1 MRSPEYRAAFQA
13 VDDAGGIYDFRWG
26 DAPIRTLLVL
36 ALLPL
41 DQIHHFRVVGYKHVL
56 EVGDDYRD
64 PLPTRGA
71 HPGYPELTDDAI
83 IAIAK
88 MSGTPLPPG
97 LSFGVLAEAPTMNEV
112 PAENPEAQ
120 DAEAPAVSV
129 PEKEAEEAPAPDT
142 QAAEVSAQDAEAT
155 APDAEAAESPAPD
168 AEAAESLVLDVPAPA
183 ATPEALAA
191 VPEVSAAA
199 TPTPSSKTKT
209 SVDVPSTT
217 PLLSLP
223 WPRRPHVPSLRSPE
237 VSAAAPTPSSKTKT
251 SVDVPST
258 TPLLSLPWPRRPLV
272 PSLRSPR
279 QQPSAPPAPAVR
291 SFAAMVPPSP
301 LPRAR
306 SPGQASELQGPYARG
321 AHATRLHQGA
331 AATQLSLGSAPP
343 ARDQIATP
351 LWQGL
356 GRDTLVLI
364 AALALFFAWVVL
376 RRGRGLC
383 CGCGSPTAGKPR
395 PGVKLRV

>member
-13 VDDAGGIYDFRWG
+13 VDDAGGIYNFRWG

-64 PLPTRGA
+64 PLPTRGV

-83 IAIAK
+83 IAVAK

-97 LSFGVLAEAPTMNEV
+97 LSFGADAEAPTINEV
-112 PAENPEAQ
+112 PAESPDAQ
-120 DAEAPAVSV
+120 EAEALAAPA
-129 PEKEAEEAPAPDT
+129 PEEAPAPDS
-142 QAAEVSAQDAEAT
+142 QAAEASAQDAE
-155 APDAEAAESPAPD
+155 DPAPD
-168 AEAAESLVLDVPAPA
+168 AEAVKAPAPDAPAPA
-183 ATPEALAA
+183 VTPFVQAAA
-191 VPEVSAAA
+191 VPEV
-199 TPTPSSKTKT
+199 T
-209 SVDVPSTT
+209 
-217 PLLSLP
+217 
-223 WPRRPHVPSLRSPE
+223 
-237 VSAAAPTPSSKTKT
+237 AAAPTPSSKTKT
-251 SVDVPST
+251 IVDPLST

-279 QQPSAPPAPAVR
+279 QQPSVPPAPAVR

-306 SPGQASELQGPYARG
+306 SPGQASELQGLYSRG
-321 AHATRLHQGA
+321 AHATTLHQGA
-331 AATQLSLGSAPP
+331 AATQLPLNSAPP
-343 ARDQIATP
+343 ARDQTASP
-351 LWQGL
+351 PWQGL
-356 GRDTLVLI
+356 GRDTLVLF
-364 AALALFFAWVVL
+364 AALALFFVWVVL
-376 RRGRGLC
+376 RRGRGHC